1 LRTRFVCAALS
12 LIAVTCSLAPAPAA
26 GQALASQVMGLY
38 PERTGEVIFVDLKAL
53 RSSRHYAQIK
63 TQALPPQFRSIEQ
76 WINALGMDFEQQVQQ
91 LSWAFVPA
99 AEGGAVELV
108 GVAEG
113 NFGAAQVEQNA
124 RKLKLGVS
132 RPGGA
137 LMVNIGRMDQ
147 GGEFVFAFLDSSTA
161 VFGWRGLAE
170 EIVTR
175 RTQGGQSLLNN
186 SVLQD
191 VMRELN
197 GRAPMWVALDKKFT
211 GLALKQLLPGA
222 SQVPGFD
229 NVAAGMQ
236 SAWLRFELR
245 DGLRGLASLRC
256 KDSSDALLFSSAAQA
271 AIAYQALTLN
281 SQNPDLSRALQQ
293 MRVDRRNESL
303 NIEWNLPEPEL
314 VALLQK
320 NSFTLNF

>member
-1 LRTRFVCAALS
+1 MTLSFAA
-12 LIAVTCSLAPAPAA
+12 APAA
-26 GQALASQVMGLY
+26 AQGLANQVMGLY
-38 PERTGEVIFVDLKAL
+38 PDRTGEIIFVDLRAL

-63 TQALPPQFRSIEQ
+63 AQVLPQQFRSLEQ
-76 WINALGMDFEQQVQQ
+76 WITALGMDFEQQVQQ

-99 AEGGAVELV
+99 TQGGAVELI

-113 NFGAAQVEQNA
+113 SFGSAQVEQNA
-124 RKLKLGVS
+124 RKMKLGIT

-137 LMVNIGRMDQ
+137 LMVNIGGMEG
-147 GGEFVFAFLDSSTA
+147 GGEFVFAFLDASTA
-161 VFGWRGLAE
+161 VFGWRSLAE

-175 RTQGGQSLLNN
+175 RAQGGQSLLNN
-186 SVLQD
+186 TVLQD

-197 GRAPMWVALDKKFT
+197 GRAPMWVALDRRFSE
-211 GLALKQLLPGA
+211 LALKQLLPGA

-245 DGLRGLASLRC
+245 DGLRGLASLKC
-256 KDSSDALLFSSAAQA
+256 KDSSDALLFSTAAQA
-271 AIAYQALTLN
+271 AIAYQALALN

-293 MRVDRRNESL
+293 MRVDRQNESL

>member
-1 LRTRFVCAALS
+1 MRTKFACLTTVLLVLS
-12 LIAVTCSLAPAPAA
+12 LFFAARPAA
-26 GQALASQVMGLY
+26 GQGLANQVVGLY
-38 PERTGEVIFVDLKAL
+38 PERTGEVIFVDLKTL
-53 RSSRHYAQIK
+53 RSSRHYPQIK
-63 TQALPPQFRSIEQ
+63 AQVLPQQFRSLEQ
-76 WINALGMDFEQQVQQ
+76 WINVLGMDFERQVQQ

-99 AEGGAVELV
+99 EGGAVELI

-113 NFGAAQVEQNA
+113 SFGATEVEQNA
-124 RKLKLGVS
+124 RKLKLEIS

-137 LMVNIGRMDQ
+137 LMVNIGRMEQ
-147 GGEFVFAFLDSSTA
+147 GGDFVFAFLDASTA

-175 RTQGGQSLLNN
+175 RAQGGQSLLNN
-186 SVLQD
+186 RALQSVIQ
-191 VMRELN
+191 ELN
-197 GRAPMWVALDKKFT
+197 GRAPMWVALDKKFSE
-211 GLALKQLLPGA
+211 LALKQLLPGA

-245 DGLRGLASLRC
+245 DGLRGLASLKC
-256 KDSSDALLFSSAAQA
+256 KDSSDALLFSTAAQA
-271 AIAYQALTLN
+271 AIAYQALALN
-281 SQNPDLSRALQQ
+281 NENPDLARALQQ
-293 MRVDRRNESL
+293 MRVDRQNENL

>member
-1 LRTRFVCAALS
+1 MRTRFMCVVLS
-12 LIAVTCSLAPAPAA
+12 LIVFTLSFAAVPAA
-26 GQALASQVMGLY
+26 GQGLANQVMGLY
-38 PERTGEVIFVDLKAL
+38 PDRTGEIIFVDLRAL

-63 TQALPPQFRSIEQ
+63 AQVLPQQFRSLEQ
-76 WINALGMDFEQQVQQ
+76 WITALGLDFEQQVQQ

-99 AEGGAVELV
+99 VEGGAVELI

-113 NFGAAQVEQNA
+113 SFGSAQVEQNA
-124 RKLKLGVS
+124 RKMKLGIT

-137 LMVNIGRMDQ
+137 LMVNIGRMEG
-147 GGEFVFAFLDSSTA
+147 GGEFVFAFLDASTA
-161 VFGWRGLAE
+161 VFGWRSLAE

-175 RTQGGQSLLNN
+175 RAQGGQSLLNN
-186 SVLQD
+186 TVLQD

-197 GRAPMWVALDKKFT
+197 GRAPMWVALDRRFSE
-211 GLALKQLLPGA
+211 LALKQLLPGA

-245 DGLRGLASLRC
+245 DGLRALASLKC
-256 KDSSDALLFSSAAQA
+256 KDSSDALLFSTAAQA
-271 AIAYQALTLN
+271 AIAYQALSLN

-293 MRVDRRNESL
+293 MRVDRQNESL

>member
-1 LRTRFVCAALS
+1 MRNRIAFSLLALAAMTLS
-12 LIAVTCSLAPAPAA
+12 FAASPAA
-26 GQALASQVMGLY
+26 AQALANQVMGLY
-38 PERTGEVIFVDLKAL
+38 PERTGEIIFVDLRAL

-63 TQALPPQFRSIEQ
+63 SQVLPQQFRSLEQ
-76 WINALGMDFEQQVQQ
+76 WINALGVNFEQQVQQ

-124 RKLKLGVS
+124 RKLKLGIS

-137 LMVNIGRMDQ
+137 LMVSIGRMEQ
-147 GGEFVFAFLDSSTA
+147 GGEFVFAFLDASTA
-161 VFGWRGLAE
+161 VFGWRNQAE

-175 RTQGGQSLLNN
+175 RAQGGQSLLNN
-186 SVLQD
+186 AVLQG

-197 GRAPMWVALDKKFT
+197 GRAPMWVALDRKFSE
-211 GLALKQLLPGA
+211 LALKQLLPGA

-229 NVAAGMQ
+229 NVAAGLQ

-245 DGLRGLASLRC
+245 DGLRGLASLKC
-256 KDSSDALLFSSAAQA
+256 KDSSDALLFSTAAQA
-271 AIAYQALTLN
+271 AIAYQALALN

-293 MRVDRRNESL
+293 MRVDRQNENL
-303 NIEWNLPEPEL
+303 NIEWNLAEPEL

-320 NSFTLNF
+320 NSFTLSF

>member
-1 LRTRFVCAALS
+1 MRNRIAFSLLALAAMTLS
-12 LIAVTCSLAPAPAA
+12 FSASPAA
-26 GQALASQVMGLY
+26 AQALPNQVMGLY
-38 PERTGEVIFVDLKAL
+38 PERTGEIIFVDLRAL

-63 TQALPPQFRSIEQ
+63 NQVLPQQFRSLEQ

-99 AEGGAVELV
+99 AEGGAVELI

-113 NFGAAQVEQNA
+113 SFGAAQVEQNA
-124 RKLKLGVS
+124 RKLKLGIS

-137 LMVNIGRMDQ
+137 LMVNIGRMEQ
-147 GGEFVFAFLDSSTA
+147 GGEFVFAFLDASTA
-161 VFGWRGLAE
+161 VFGWRNLAE

-175 RTQGGQSLLNN
+175 RAQGGQSLLNN
-186 SVLQD
+186 AVMQG

-197 GRAPMWVALDKKFT
+197 GRAPMWVALDRKFSE
-211 GLALKQLLPGA
+211 LALKQLLPGA

-229 NVAAGMQ
+229 NVAAGLQ

-245 DGLRGLASLRC
+245 DGLRGLASLKC
-256 KDSSDALLFSSAAQA
+256 KDSSDALLFSTAAQA
-271 AIAYQALTLN
+271 AIAYQALALN

-293 MRVDRRNESL
+293 MRVDRQNENL
-303 NIEWNLPEPEL
+303 NIEWNLAEPEL

>member
-1 LRTRFVCAALS
+1 MRARWICSVMCLIVGALCLAA
-12 LIAVTCSLAPAPAA
+12 PPAA
-26 GQALASQVMGLY
+26 SQALANQVMGLY
-38 PERTGEVIFVDLKAL
+38 PQRTGEIIFVDLRAL
-53 RSSRHYAQIK
+53 RSSPHYAQIK
-63 TQALPPQFRSIEQ
+63 TQALPQQFRSIEQ
-76 WINALGMDFEQQVQQ
+76 WINALGMDFERQVQQ

-99 AEGGAVELV
+99 AEGGAVELI

-113 NFGAAQVEQNA
+113 AFALAEVEQNA
-124 RKLKLGVS
+124 RRLKLGIA

-137 LMVNIGRMDQ
+137 LLVNIGRMEG
-147 GGEFVFAFLDSSTA
+147 GGEFVFAFLDASTA
-161 VFGWRGLAE
+161 VFGWRNQAE

-175 RTQGGQSLLNN
+175 RAQGGQSLLNN
-186 SVLQD
+186 TVMQG

-197 GRAPMWVALDKKFT
+197 GRAPMWVALDKKFSE
-211 GLALKQLLPGA
+211 LALKQLLPGA

-229 NVAAGMQ
+229 NVAAGLQ

-245 DGLRGLASLRC
+245 DGLRGLASLKC

-271 AIAYQALTLN
+271 AIAYQALALN
-281 SQNPDLSRALQQ
+281 NQNPDLSRALQQ
-293 MRVDRRNESL
+293 MRVDRQNENL
-303 NIEWNLPEPEL
+303 NIEWNLAEPEL